1 LPSDFNLKILHS
13 LTFSRESLFH
23 MRFDIS
29 LNNEIL
35 FGYPCALL
43 SCVALKMSSV
53 GGDGKEA
60 EVLRARVA
68 LLV

>member
-1 LPSDFNLKILHS
+1 
-13 LTFSRESLFH
+13 

-68 LLV
+68 LLVWGHAASRGECRCRDVL